1 VPLVYRQV
9 VLVVAATELELAHV
23 RGANILCCGIGPVE
37 AAATTARALADG
49 ASGPVL
55 HIGIAGARHLE
66 PGALVIGSEAIYAD
80 SEDSASTFPRITR
93 ATPHETLL
101 AAARAALPEAHV
113 LPIATSAR
121 VGSGRSFA
129 DVEAMEGF
137 AVLRAAAAAGVPA
150 LEVRC
155 VSNSFDASRAEWR
168 IDEALAA
175 LARATTILIEAFHA

>member
-1 VPLVYRQV
+1 
-9 VLVVAATELELAHV
+9 VLVVAATELELAHL
-23 RGANILCCGIGPVE
+23 GDAETLCCGIGPVE

-66 PGALVIGSEAIYAD
+66 PGALVIGSQAIYAD
-80 SEDSASTFPRITR
+80 SEDSGSTLMTITR
-93 ATPHETLL
+93 AVPDEALL
-101 AAARAALPEAHV
+101 AMARAALPEAHV

-137 AVLRAAAAAGVPA
+137 AVLRAAAAAGMPA
-150 LEVRC
+150 LEVRS
-155 VSNSFDASRAEWR
+155 VSNTFDASRAEWR
-168 IDEALAA
+168 IDDALAA
-175 LARATTILIEAFHA
+175 LARATTILLEAFDA